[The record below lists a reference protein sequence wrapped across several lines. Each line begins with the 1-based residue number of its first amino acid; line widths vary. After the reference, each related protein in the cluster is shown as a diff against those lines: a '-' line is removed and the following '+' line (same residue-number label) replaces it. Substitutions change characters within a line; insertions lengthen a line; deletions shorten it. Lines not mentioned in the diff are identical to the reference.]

1 VQRGNREIES
11 TGAEH
16 TGSRG
21 TIDCVGCVS
30 LKKSDDASVGSVGSI
45 DSIGSIS
52 ARRLLTPNESE
63 DSIEDNSE
71 LMGGRR
77 LLLCL
82 E

>member
-1 VQRGNREIES
+1 MQRGNREIES

-45 DSIGSIS
+45 GSIS